1 MGATSENA
9 GVRRMTSEER
19 SSQLTGAA
27 LAIVAEG
34 GYPALTLDSVAERAG
49 VTRNLIYHYFPR
61 GRTDLALAVVA
72 RAGEEL
78 TRDWLTDADVPM
90 EQRLA
95 ENFTRFFE
103 HAFEPSQIWL
113 AHRHGRALGDP
124 EVDALGDRYRA
135 IIVRAV
141 ALNHFGT
148 EEPGEVA
155 DAALRSYLAF
165 GERVLDE
172 WREQGLDRSRAY
184 ALLADTLLTVVESV
198 RDSVPRTPAA
208 R

>member
-1 MGATSENA
+1 MQARFQSVD
-9 GVRRMTSEER
+9 VRRMSSGER
-19 SSQLTGAA
+19 SSQLTEAA
-27 LAIVAEG
+27 VDIVAEG
-34 GYPALTLDSVAERAG
+34 GFAALTLDAVAERAG

-61 GRTDLALAVVA
+61 GRTDLTLAVVDY
-72 RAGEEL
+72 AGEEL

-95 ENFTRFFE
+95 ENFARFFE
-103 HAFEPSQIWL
+103 HAFEPSRIWL

-124 EVDALGDRYRA
+124 EVDALGDSYRA

-148 EEPGEVA
+148 EEPGEIA

-165 GERVLDE
+165 GESVLDE
-172 WREQGLDRSRAY
+172 WREAELDREHAY
-184 ALLADTLLTVVESV
+184 RLLADTLLAVVDSV
-198 RDSVPRTPAA
+198 RSSVPEAPAA